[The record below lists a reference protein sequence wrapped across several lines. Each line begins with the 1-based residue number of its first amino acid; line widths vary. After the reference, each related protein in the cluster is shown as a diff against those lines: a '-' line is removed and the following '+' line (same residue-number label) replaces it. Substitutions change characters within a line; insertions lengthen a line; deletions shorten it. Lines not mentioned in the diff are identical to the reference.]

1 MKLLERYATVCGCKI
16 GRQWVLESF
25 YPLPI
30 SRYITLHASSGMIAK
45 NYPYYDEVV
54 KLLAHILNSQ
64 GIQILQLGDK
74 DDPPIQ
80 GCVNLLGKTDY
91 HQSCYLLKNSLLHI
105 SNDTWTAH
113 RVGELNLPLV
123 ELFGP
128 TAVSAH
134 SPFSFNPEKTTFL
147 ESHRWGRNP
156 SFASQEAPATISV
169 IPPEVVAN
177 TVLQNLEIYH
187 VFTHQTRFLGIMS
200 KVLLLD
206 LVPDT
211 VPSPSFL
218 PEVPLNVRMDVLHNE
233 EILAQVLGTGRRINI
248 LTSKVIDLKL
258 LSHYRAQILS
268 YTHELAWERET
279 DFPTPDYVHTLK
291 STLPK
296 NTFFTRELDERKL
309 ADLRFRYFDITDVQ
323 IVRDPTRE
331 DYLGA
336 VLMYL
341 NRKDVPENRVDLE
354 GELAHNGSTLQ
365 FSTQRFV
372 MSKGLIFL
380 SYSHLK
386 ANQSITSLAD
396 NTGKVIDEPDF
407 FKDCNNYAITFH
419 PV

>member
-1 MKLLERYATVCGCKI
+1 
-16 GRQWVLESF
+16 
-25 YPLPI
+25 
-30 SRYITLHASSGMIAK
+30 MIAK

-54 KLLAHILNSQ
+54 KLLTHILNSQ
-64 GIQILQLGDK
+64 GIQILQLGGK
-74 DDPPIQ
+74 DDPPVP
-80 GCVNLLGKTDY
+80 GCVNLLGKTDF
-91 HQSCYLLKNSLLHI
+91 HQSCYILKNSLCHVG
-105 SNDTWTAH
+105 NDSWPVH
-113 RVGELNLPLV
+113 RAGEIKVPLV
-123 ELFGP
+123 ALYGSTSIACHGP
-128 TAVSAH
+128 YRCNEA
-134 SPFSFNPEKTTFL
+134 KTSLL

-156 SFASQEAPATISV
+156 TFASQEAPATISV
-169 IPPEVVAN
+169 IPPERVAN
-177 TVLQNLEIYH
+177 EILRILGVEH

-200 KVLLLD
+200 KVLILD

-233 EILAQVLGTGRRINI
+233 EILAQVLGTGRRVNI
-248 LTSKVIDLKL
+248 LTSKSIDLKL

-268 YTHELAWERET
+268 YTHELEWSKET

-336 VLMYL
+336 VLTYL
-341 NRKDVPENRVDLE
+341 NRKDVPENRVDITA
-354 GELAHNGSTLQ
+354 ELAHNGGELR

-386 ANQSITSLAD
+386 ANQSITSLTD
-396 NTGKVIDEPDF
+396 NTGRVIDEADF

-419 PV
+419 PS